1 MPTWNA
7 SLQAV
12 VFLFMA
18 ISLQSDSIEI
28 LKYSDKAS
36 MSYNFYQNQVQKL
49 YCQKNVKSKKMKSM
63 VLANKLDSW
72 STQHPGLF
80 MLPALPHSQMQA
92 HDCRLSGNY

>member
-36 MSYNFYQNQVQKL
+36 MSYNFYQYQVQKL
-49 YCQKNVKSKKMKSM
+49 YCQKNVKSKKDKINGISQQIRQL
-63 VLANKLDSW
+63 VHSAPRSVYVTGVA
-72 STQHPGLF
+72 TQSNEGT
-80 MLPALPHSQMQA
+80 
-92 HDCRLSGNY
+92 